1 MGAKR
6 SNHVKIKSV
15 QAEEAAVLSAAQAM
29 CAAARTAPKACG
41 IDRLDTAILTGED
54 KAALSAEMRRLA
66 VRDEDRFF
74 IRDAENVDRSLAVV
88 LIGTEETPRGV
99 DRVCSLCGYDGC
111 GDCAKKGG
119 KCIMNS
125 VDLGIAVG
133 SAVALAAD
141 LRIDNRVMF
150 TAGKA
155 AASLG
160 LLGEKKLIFGIPLS
174 VSGKSPFFDRKFNR

>member
-1 MGAKR
+1 MRISSK
-6 SNHVKIKSV
+6 
-15 QAEEAAVLSAAQAM
+15 QAEEAAVLAAAQAM

-54 KAALSAEMRRLA
+54 KDALSAEMHRIA
-66 VRDEDRFF
+66 EAGGDKFF
-74 IRDAENVDRSLAVV
+74 HRDAENVEKSIAVV
-88 LIGTEETPRGV
+88 LIGADEHPRGV
-99 DRVCSLCGYDGC
+99 DRVCALCGWDGC
-111 GDCAKKGG
+111 ADCVKHSG

-133 SAVALAAD
+133 SAAALAAD
-141 LRIDNRVMF
+141 LRIDNRIMF

-155 AASLG
+155 ASSLG

-174 VSGKSPFFDRKFNR
+174 VSGKSPYFDRSQNR

>member
-1 MGAKR
+1 M
-6 SNHVKIKSV
+6 KIESIR
-15 QAEEAAVLSAAQAM
+15 AEEAAVLSAAQAM

-41 IDRLDTAILTGED
+41 VDRLDTAILTGED
-54 KAALSAEMRRLA
+54 KDALSAEMRRIA
-66 VRDEDRFF
+66 EIDGDAFF
-74 IRDAENVDRSLAVV
+74 IRDAENVDASQVVV
-88 LIGTEETPRGV
+88 LIGADDKPRGV
-99 DRVCSLCGYDGC
+99 DRVCSLCGWNGC
-111 GDCAKKGG
+111 GDCVKNHG

-133 SAVALAAD
+133 SAASLAAD
-141 LRIDNRVMF
+141 LRIDNRIMF

-160 LLGEKKLIFGIPLS
+160 LLGDKKLIFGIPLS

>member
-1 MGAKR
+1 M
-6 SNHVKIKSV
+6 KIESL
-15 QAEEAAVLSAAQAM
+15 QAEEAAVMAAAQAM

-41 IDRLDTAILTGED
+41 IDKLDSAILTGAEKD
-54 KAALSAEMRRLA
+54 ALSAEMRRIA
-66 VRDEDRFF
+66 EADGDAFF
-74 IRDAENVDRSLAVV
+74 IRDAENVDASRAVV
-88 LIGTEETPRGV
+88 LIGTEEKPRGV
-99 DRVCSLCGYDGC
+99 DRVCSLCGWDGC
-111 GDCAKKGG
+111 ADCVKHEG

-133 SAVALAAD
+133 SAVSVAAD

-155 AASLG
+155 AAALG
-160 LLGEKKLIFGIPLS
+160 LLGDKKLIIGIPLS